1 MTRLSHVMWRSGCA
15 VTDRVADSVANEWLI
30 VWLILWL
37 ILWLNHVISEI
48 GKFAE
53 ILIFNLWA

>member
-30 VWLILWL
+30 VWLM
-37 ILWLNHVISEI
+37 S
-48 GKFAE
+48 G
-53 ILIFNLWA
+53 